1 MSAEA
6 AVQTATILS
15 QKVGNSF
22 SGVTNML
29 APPERSGEILNAG
42 AAALPVIVL
51 NEVKELQQKT
61 IESVDKVSQV
71 LQSQLDLAEDAERRA
86 RDQAAELRKEQTG
99 AVAGGMS
106 LLGSGESG
114 GMFNLSPDGIKNL
127 LTLGLGSVFTVA
139 ALKEV
144 FKKLGKKLLKGG
156 AIGSMVALIADPV
169 VDFIDNEFKLELDDD
184 TKKDISNSL
193 IGAGVGFALA
203 GIPGAIIG
211 GTLPYISRVASYI
224 SGELDA
230 KDIKD
235 SDFAM
240 TALGGTAAGL
250 FASAK
255 VSKLLAL
262 SKYPAIKT
270 FGLALG
276 SVPVLI
282 AVGAGVA
289 LGVGITF
296 LAKKVDE
303 YQEEILDRLGETV
316 KELDKDLGKF
326 AAKQEEGLFERMGI
340 NLGNLSAIGEAR
352 VATQEAVEQFGQN
365 KEKFMADE
373 GKQTTL
379 KSLADTLVK
388 YDDEALTT
396 IMLDKTK
403 SNRFFNTI
411 ESLKSIAAKGG
422 FGKDSQDIFAKLAMF
437 SDRLQNVAKKNIEQG
452 VTGGVTQLVAE
463 NRFGVSQDQ
472 LEKVAG
478 LEDQKFE
485 LEKLMKIKKEEL
497 RQAEIKLNEMKDA
510 GMKGDFRP
518 GITNEFE
525 AQEQLVK
532 DLINEIDG
540 RNNVNSIADQIRE
553 IDKDLQTF
561 VKNGGTNF
569 LFTFEDL
576 KKLYADDPVGLLQ
589 LIERSANQQGSN
601 FLGVQEK
608 ASAMETR
615 DDFKILNADNSV
627 KTQNNNAKVE
637 NYVSK
642 LDVNGDQYFGR
653 EGFNYGL

>member
-127 LTLGLGSVFTVA
+127 LTLGLGSVFTVT
-139 ALKEV
+139 ALKDI

-156 AIGSMVALIADPV
+156 AIASMVALIADPV

-184 TKKDISNSL
+184 TKKDIRNSL
-193 IGAGVGFALA
+193 VGAGLGFAVA

-211 GTLPYISRVASYI
+211 GTIPYISRVASYI

-373 GKQTTL
+373 GKQTKL

-396 IMLDKTK
+396 IMLDRTK

-437 SDRLQNVAKKNIEQG
+437 SDRIQNVAKKNIESG

-463 NRFGVSQDQ
+463 NRFGISQDQ
-472 LEKVAG
+472 LEKVEG

-485 LEKLMKIKKEEL
+485 LEKLMKIK
-497 RQAEIKLNEMKDA
+497 QAEL
-510 GMKGDFRP
+510 
-518 GITNEFE
+518 
-525 AQEQLVK
+525 EQAKK
-532 DLINEIDG
+532 DLADAQTRNDGIFFDTKEVNDLQDKISDLENEIDG
-540 RNNVNSIADQIRE
+540 RNNTNSIADQIRGIE
-553 IDKDLQTF
+553 KDLQTF

-589 LIERSANQQGSN
+589 LIERSANQQGTN

-608 ASAMETR
+608 ANAMETR
-615 DDFKILNADNSV
+615 DGPLIVNSDSSV
-627 KTQNNNAKVE
+627 KTQNNNAQSY
-637 NYVSK
+637 NYVGK
-642 LDVNGDQYFGR
+642 LDVNGDQFFGR

>member
-99 AVAGGMS
+99 AVTGGMS

-127 LTLGLGSVFTVA
+127 LTLGLGSVFTVT

-184 TKKDISNSL
+184 TKKDIRNSL
-193 IGAGVGFALA
+193 VGAGLGFAVA

-211 GTLPYISRVASYI
+211 GTIPYISRVASYI

-373 GKQTTL
+373 GKQTKL

-396 IMLDKTK
+396 IMLDRTK

-437 SDRLQNVAKKNIEQG
+437 SDRIQNVAKKNIESG

-463 NRFGVSQDQ
+463 NRFGISQDQ
-472 LEKVAG
+472 LEKVEG

-485 LEKLMKIKKEEL
+485 LEKLMKIK
-497 RQAEIKLNEMKDA
+497 QAEL
-510 GMKGDFRP
+510 
-518 GITNEFE
+518 
-525 AQEQLVK
+525 EQAKK
-532 DLINEIDG
+532 DLADAQTRNDGIFFDTKEVNDLQDKISDLENEIDG
-540 RNNVNSIADQIRE
+540 RNNTNSIADQIRGIE
-553 IDKDLQTF
+553 KDLQTF

-589 LIERSANQQGSN
+589 LIERSANQQGTN

-608 ASAMETR
+608 ANAMETR
-615 DDFKILNADNSV
+615 DGPLIVNSDSSV
-627 KTQNNNAKVE
+627 KTQNNNAQSY
-637 NYVSK
+637 NYVGK
-642 LDVNGDQYFGR
+642 LDVNGDQFFGR

>member
-99 AVAGGMS
+99 AVTGGMS

-139 ALKEV
+139 ALKDI

-156 AIGSMVALIADPV
+156 AIASMVALIADPV
-169 VDFIDNEFKLELDDD
+169 INFIDDEFKLELDDD
-184 TKKDISNSL
+184 TKKDIRNSL
-193 IGAGVGFALA
+193 VGAGLGFAVA

-211 GTLPYISRVASYI
+211 GTIPYISRVASYI

-352 VATQEAVEQFGQN
+352 VASQEALEQFGQN

-379 KSLADTLVK
+379 KALTDTLVR

-396 IMLDKTK
+396 IMLDRTK
-403 SNRFFNTI
+403 SDRFFNTI

-437 SDRLQNVAKKNIEQG
+437 SDRIQNVAKKNIESG

-463 NRFGVSQDQ
+463 NRFGISQDQ
-472 LEKVAG
+472 LEKVEG

-485 LEKLMKIKKEEL
+485 LEKLMKIK
-497 RQAEIKLNEMKDA
+497 QAEL
-510 GMKGDFRP
+510 
-518 GITNEFE
+518 
-525 AQEQLVK
+525 EQAKK
-532 DLINEIDG
+532 DLADAQTRNDGIFFDTKEVNDLQDKISDLENEIDG
-540 RNNVNSIADQIRE
+540 RNNTNSIADQIRGIE
-553 IDKDLQTF
+553 KDLQTF

-589 LIERSANQQGSN
+589 LIERSANQQGTN

-608 ASAMETR
+608 ANAMETR
-615 DDFKILNADNSV
+615 DGPLIVNSDSSV
-627 KTQNNNAKVE
+627 KTQNNNAQSY
-637 NYVSK
+637 NYVGK
-642 LDVNGDQYFGR
+642 LDVNGDQFFGR